1 MVKKIKF
8 NYFTL
13 TLLIIILVLTVGCSG
28 SVTPDIIP
36 SPPEEV
42 NEEPVGP
49 TAGSIIIAGGAETI
63 KDCTPE
69 LTIFSEG
76 AAKMSFSGDGETW
89 TEWIDYATSYNK
101 FNIANNLYGT
111 ELSSGTKKVYV
122 RFKDEEGNLSPQDE
136 LAFDIIEYEI
146 STLKYLIVEPSKI
159 TMKVQETQVFSVIGV
174 DKEFNEVPLD
184 GGKVS
189 WGYCCN
195 AYVTPTTGLSV
206 TYTAPSGAGDKYIQ
220 AVYGNLK
227 QSAWI
232 TVIY

>member
-8 NYFTL
+8 DCFVL
-13 TLLIIILVLTVGCSG
+13 TLLIIILVLAVGCSG
-28 SVTPDIIP
+28 SVTPNN
-36 SPPEEV
+36 PPLSEDV

-49 TAGSIIIAGGAETI
+49 SAGSIIIAGGAENI
-63 KDCTPE
+63 KDCTPK
-69 LTIFSEG
+69 LTISSEG
-76 AAKMSFSGDGETW
+76 ATKMSFSGDGVTW
-89 TEWIDYATSYNK
+89 NDWTDYAASYNK
-101 FNIANNLYGT
+101 FNVANNLYGT

-122 RFKDEEGNLSPQDE
+122 RFKDDEGNLSPEDQ
-136 LAFDIIEYEI
+136 LAFDTVEYEI

-184 GGKVS
+184 GEKVT
-189 WGYCCN
+189 WNYCCN
-195 AYVTPTTGLSV
+195 ASVSPSTGLST
-206 TYTAPSGAGDKYIQ
+206 TYTAPGSPGEKFIQ
-220 AVYGNLK
+220 AVYGSFK